1 MSTGLL
7 DFFILEGSECV
18 EQLDGLIAR
27 AGTGTPDFDA
37 FARNARALRGSATMA
52 KVAGIRDVASAL
64 EGVVRGLRE
73 GGTQWTPQ
81 LRGAVIAAVD
91 DLRILMRYV
100 RTWGDAEQARAKARA
115 TELATFA
122 PAPRRATTPT
132 PTAVAGSAAFLAIQ
146 TADVATG
153 LQRFADD
160 PGPTP
165 AFAET
170 LARIRAL
177 RGVASLAD
185 LPPLAEVVA
194 AVDDA
199 AKGLEIGS
207 TTAAD
212 GLRAL
217 FRAAAMV
224 LREGSDAIRVG
235 GRPDAGTDAV
245 FAFTVVAQ
253 SFVEAAAEDDQVVPI
268 QTLFPD
274 DGGTNVVHAEPN
286 PLTTPAQRFKLEVV
300 SQAEHL
306 RRLVGDARRAADAP
320 SRQRLGHEL
329 RGAIRSL
336 SRLAASFGESVVA
349 NALSSLS
356 DAAAAMDA
364 MALTGLDEAAELLAS
379 RADGPLG
386 ARIAEIVARA
396 TPDGAAPAVAAP
408 VVSTP
413 VVVAPIVAAPAV
425 AVPVVAAPVV
435 AAPIVATPI
444 VAAPIVAA
452 PGPFGPLAPAPSG
465 TALHEMLG
473 AGIDGLRNLD
483 DTPLAEPAELEDDG
497 VVPIQDL
504 LYRGQAALRRAAQLG
519 LSLRRSGGTPNADE
533 LAELYD
539 LLELAAAE

>member
-27 AGTGTPDFDA
+27 AGAGTPDFDA

-146 TADVATG
+146 TADVAAG

-177 RGVASLAD
+177 RGVAALGD

-207 TTAAD
+207 TGAG

-235 GRPDAGTDAV
+235 GRPDAGTNAV

-253 SFVEAAAEDDQVVPI
+253 GFVEAAAEDDQVVPI

-349 NALSSLS
+349 NSLSSLS
-356 DAAAAMDA
+356 DAAATMDA

-396 TPDGAAPAVAAP
+396 TPVGAAP
-408 VVSTP
+408 VVA
-413 VVVAPIVAAPAV
+413 APIVETPVMAAPVV
-425 AVPVVAAPVV
+425 AAPIVETPVVAAPVV
-435 AAPIVATPI
+435 AAPT
-444 VAAPIVAA
+444 VAAPVVAA
-452 PGPFGPLAPAPSG
+452 PGASGPLAPAPSG

-473 AGIDGLRNLD
+473 AGIDGLRHLD

-519 LSLRRSGGTPNADE
+519 QSLRRSGGTPSGDE

-539 LLELAAAE
+539 LLELAEAE